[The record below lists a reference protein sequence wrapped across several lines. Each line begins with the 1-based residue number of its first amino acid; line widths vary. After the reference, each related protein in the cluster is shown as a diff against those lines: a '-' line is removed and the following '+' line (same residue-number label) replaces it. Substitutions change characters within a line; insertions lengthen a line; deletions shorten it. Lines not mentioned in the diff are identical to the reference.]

1 MGTGEAVASHA
12 AVAAATLSAAGESR
26 KSDWSAAKALWRMRS
41 ESVGADGEGSDVESS
56 DADKSDGESSD
67 SERADAESSDGERSD
82 AERSDSE
89 RSDSGRAEAVA
100 EPSGAVAGS
109 TLSGLVAEGGLM
121 CDFFAWPLRKLA
133 PRVMRHGGATRGAP

>member
-12 AVAAATLSAAGESR
+12 AVAAAVLSAAGESR

-41 ESVGADGEGSDVESS
+41 ESVGAESSDVESS

-67 SERADAESSDGERSD
+67 SERADAESSDGESSD
-82 AERSDSE
+82 AERSESE
-89 RSDSGRAEAVA
+89 RAEAVA
-100 EPSGAVAGS
+100 EPSGAVAES
-109 TLSGLVAEGGLM
+109 SLSGLVAEGGLM
-121 CDFFAWPLRKLA
+121 CDFFSWPLRKLE

>member
-12 AVAAATLSAAGESR
+12 AVAAAALSAAGESR
-26 KSDWSAAKALWRMRS
+26 KSDWSATKALWRMRS
-41 ESVGADGEGSDVESS
+41 ESVDGEGSDVESS

-82 AERSDSE
+82 AERSDAE
-89 RSDSGRAEAVA
+89 RSDSGRAEAIA
-100 EPSGAVAGS
+100 EPSGAVAES